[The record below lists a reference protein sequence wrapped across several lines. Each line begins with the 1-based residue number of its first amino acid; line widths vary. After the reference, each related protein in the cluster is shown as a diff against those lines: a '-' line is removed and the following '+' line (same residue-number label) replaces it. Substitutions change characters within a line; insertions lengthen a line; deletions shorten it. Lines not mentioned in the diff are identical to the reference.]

1 MKKTTIIDKQM
12 DIINQAIALSEKYD
26 IPTFPTEELKELRRH
41 TKKIKSAL
49 EENCSVAAFG
59 ESQVGKSYLI
69 NSLLSSPE
77 IPFVIENAGIKY
89 SFIDSI
95 NSSGGNISQTET
107 TGVITRFT
115 AKTNSNL
122 KPGLIR
128 IKNLTISDLI
138 LLILDS
144 YYSDLK
150 INPETALNSEE
161 INSRVRK
168 LQQSNKERAV
178 QGILTEDDVKDI
190 RDYCT
195 QVLGSLVQSIIRS
208 DFFTVIPQVIHQYL
222 PDEWVDIFSL
232 LWNDNQSISNLFS
245 LLISEYAK
253 IDFVTSCCVPFEAVL
268 RKNGTLLK
276 IEWLDRFCGVTNEA
290 QENDVPTTDVFDDEG
305 NLIVSGF
312 SKASLSA
319 LIAELTFIL
328 PNDIIKERPFLQRLD
343 LLDLPG
349 ARAREKVYENDAEKI
364 LPTILRRGKVA
375 YLFNKYSRSLKISSI
390 LFCHHNDMKSEP
402 TIGNMVS
409 DWIYKNIGSTPAERY
424 QSISRTNGISPF
436 FFIAT
441 KFNKELELEKNDSPD
456 NLGGLDNH
464 WKRFDIVYPEIIKP
478 ATWFDDWIIDPT
490 SNRTQ
495 PFQNLYLLRDF
506 YWSNK
511 NKVFTGYSDKETKSR
526 ETEIYDHPEFPDFL
540 RHLRESFLGNNFVQK
555 HFVSPQ
561 KAWEGVATINN
572 DGSKLIIEDLNA
584 IAEVLEEAR
593 DTRYKSELI
602 KINEKVQDRLLPYY
616 EPEDEQQ
623 NNVKLVRQI
632 GGIRMSLHTNIGSHP
647 ELFGKIIDS
656 LMLPVDLIRN
666 LTYDIVTLKSE
677 TPRDVNE
684 IILIQKMVGLSS
696 QLSREENI
704 SKLESYY
711 FKKQEVLDEYFREK
725 GFSIDD
731 LLASEYDLS
740 TTIADLL
747 TKRIFEV
754 WTSFLNSKIDILSQY
769 LPHADDIIF
778 MFLTLSEK
786 LSIRTQ
792 MTTRIDLYTKVIQEE
807 ELPNIIADYSCLC
820 LNNFVSTIGTELY
833 DTSIKKS
840 VLDKAEV
847 LNIGLNQSFYVHE
860 TRGNASLENLID
872 TLRAFDDA
880 PDVQTVSINTLM
892 KLPFWNNFQAW
903 QNRLIAG
910 LICVSNV
917 SKLDPII
924 NENLKKII
932 DASEVL
938 YETSSPL
945 NSKSV

>member
-1 MKKTTIIDKQM
+1 MKKTAIIDKQI
-12 DIINQAIALSEKYD
+12 DIINQAIAWSEKHSVS
-26 IPTFPTEELKELRRH
+26 TFPTEELKELRRQ
-41 TKKIKSAL
+41 TKQIKSAL

-77 IPFVIENAGIKY
+77 IPFVIENEGVNY

-115 AKTNSNL
+115 AKSSSNL
-122 KPGLIR
+122 KPGLVR

-150 INPETALNSEE
+150 INPETALSSEE
-161 INSRVRK
+161 INSRVKK
-168 LQQSNKERAV
+168 LQKSDKKRSV

-190 RDYCT
+190 RDYCV
-195 QVLGSLVQSIIRS
+195 QVLGSVAQSIIRS
-208 DFFTVIPQVIHQYL
+208 DFFTIIPQVIHQYL
-222 PDEWVDIFSL
+222 PEKWVDIFSI
-232 LWNDNQSISNLFS
+232 LWNDNQSINNLFS

-253 IDFVTSCCVPFEAVL
+253 IDFVTSCCIPFEAVL

-276 IEWLDRFCGVTNEA
+276 IEWLDRFCGVTNET
-290 QENDVPTTDVFDDEG
+290 QENDVPTTNVFDDEG

-319 LIAELTFIL
+319 LIAELTFVL
-328 PNDIIKERPFLQRLD
+328 PSDIIKERPFLQKLD

-349 ARAREKVYENDAEKI
+349 ARAREQVHENDAEKI

-409 DWIYKNIGSTPAERY
+409 DWIYKNIGAIPDERY
-424 QSISRTNGISPF
+424 QSLTHTNGISPF

-456 NLGGLDNH
+456 DLEGLDNH

-478 ATWFDDWIIDPT
+478 ATWFDEWTTDPI
-490 SNRTQ
+490 SSRTQ
-495 PFQNLYLLRDF
+495 PFQSLYLLRDF

-511 NKVFTGYSDKETKSR
+511 NKVFTGYSDQGEKSSETG
-526 ETEIYDHPEFPDFL
+526 IYEHLEFPDFL
-540 RHLRESFLGNNFVQK
+540 SHLRESFLRNKFVQK
-555 HFVSPQ
+555 HFDSPQ

-584 IAEVLEEAR
+584 IAEVLKEAR

-602 KINEKVQDRLLPYY
+602 RINEKVRDRLLPYY

-623 NNVKLVRQI
+623 NNAKLVRQI
-632 GGIRMSLHTNIGSHP
+632 GDIRMNLHTNIGSHP
-647 ELFGKIIDS
+647 ELFGNIIDS

-684 IILIQKMVGLSS
+684 IIFIQKMVGLSS

-711 FKKQEVLDEYFREK
+711 FKEEEELDEYFREK
-725 GFSIDD
+725 DFRLTICLLQSMTCPLRLQTYLQNGFLKSGLRFSIQRLTYSLNTC
-731 LLASEYDLS
+731 LLQM
-740 TTIADLL
+740 
-747 TKRIFEV
+747 
-754 WTSFLNSKIDILSQY
+754 ILSLCFSHLEKNY
-769 LPHADDIIF
+769 
-778 MFLTLSEK
+778 LSEG
-786 LSIRTQ
+786 R
-792 MTTRIDLYTKVIQEE
+792 
-807 ELPNIIADYSCLC
+807 
-820 LNNFVSTIGTELY
+820 
-833 DTSIKKS
+833 
-840 VLDKAEV
+840 
-847 LNIGLNQSFYVHE
+847 
-860 TRGNASLENLID
+860 
-872 TLRAFDDA
+872 
-880 PDVQTVSINTLM
+880 
-892 KLPFWNNFQAW
+892 
-903 QNRLIAG
+903 
-910 LICVSNV
+910 
-917 SKLDPII
+917 
-924 NENLKKII
+924 
-932 DASEVL
+932 
-938 YETSSPL
+938 
-945 NSKSV
+945 